1 MSFKVATIVGTRPE
15 IIRLSRII
23 AKLNEVTDHT
33 LIHTGQNFSKSLN
46 DIFFKDLNIP
56 EPNYKLDCAGENSV
70 HTIAN
75 VLKKTYD
82 ILSKIRP
89 NAVLVLGDTNSALS
103 ALSAKRLKIPVFHFE
118 AENRSFDDRVPE
130 EINRRIVDHI
140 AAINLTHSQ
149 ISWEYFL
156 REGIRPDKIIK
167 IGSPMNE
174 VISFYQDKINN
185 SKILDD
191 LSINNQNFIVLS
203 CHREENIEP
212 EKKFQKFVTLLN
224 KLSLHFK
231 CPIVVTAHP
240 RTKNRIIESQCSIDT
255 NVILH
260 EPFSFT
266 DYCKLQKNASIVI
279 SDSGTIAEESSI
291 LEFNAIN
298 IRDSHERPEAIEE
311 SPNILSSMDYED
323 VIYKTK
329 ILIDSNHRDRSLVN
343 KIKDYENTNISEKIL
358 RIILGYTSFVE
369 RETWKKY

>member
-1 MSFKVATIVGTRPE
+1 MNFKVATIVGTRPE

-46 DIFFKDLNIP
+46 DVFFKDLSIP
-56 EPNYKLDCAGENSV
+56 EPKYKLNCAGENSV
-70 HTIAN
+70 YTIAN

-89 NAVLVLGDTNSALS
+89 DAVLVLGDTNSALS

-118 AENRSFDDRVPE
+118 AGNRSFDDRVPE

-140 AAINLTHSQ
+140 ADINLTYSQ
-149 ISWEYFL
+149 ISRSYL
-156 REGIRPDKIIK
+156 IREGIRPDKIIK

-174 VISFYQDKINN
+174 VISFYQDQINN
-185 SKILDD
+185 SKILEE

-212 EKKFQKFVTLLN
+212 EKKFQKFLTMLN
-224 KLSLHFK
+224 KLPLHFK
-231 CPIVVTAHP
+231 CPVIVTTHP
-240 RTKNRIIESQCSIDT
+240 RTKKRIIESQSSIHD

-311 SPNILSSMDYED
+311 SPNILSSMDFED
-323 VIYKTK
+323 VIYKAK
-329 ILIDSNHRDRSLVN
+329 ILVNPNNRDRSFVN
-343 KIKDYENTNISEKIL
+343 KIKDYEDTNISEKIL

>member
-89 NAVLVLGDTNSALS
+89 DAVLVLGDTNSALS

-118 AENRSFDDRVPE
+118 AGNRSFDDRVPE

-140 AAINLTHSQ
+140 ADINLTYSQ
-149 ISWEYFL
+149 ISREYL
-156 REGIRPDKIIK
+156 IREGIRPDKIIK

-191 LSINNQNFIVLS
+191 LSINNQNFIFLS

-212 EKKFQKFVTLLN
+212 EKKFQKFVILLN

-343 KIKDYENTNISEKIL
+343 KIKDFENKNISKKIL

>member
-89 NAVLVLGDTNSALS
+89 DAVLVLGDTNSALS

-118 AENRSFDDRVPE
+118 AGNRSFDDRVPE

-140 AAINLTHSQ
+140 ADINLTYSQ
-149 ISWEYFL
+149 ISREYL
-156 REGIRPDKIIK
+156 IREGIRPDKIIK

-212 EKKFQKFVTLLN
+212 EKKFQKFVILLN

>member
-118 AENRSFDDRVPE
+118 AGNRSFDDRVPE

-140 AAINLTHSQ
+140 ADINLTYSQ
-149 ISWEYFL
+149 ISREYL
-156 REGIRPDKIIK
+156 IREGIRPDKIIK

>member
-89 NAVLVLGDTNSALS
+89 DAVLVLGDTNSALS

-118 AENRSFDDRVPE
+118 AGNRSFDDRVPE

-140 AAINLTHSQ
+140 ADINLTYSQ
-149 ISWEYFL
+149 ISREYL
-156 REGIRPDKIIK
+156 IREGIRPDKIIK

-329 ILIDSNHRDRSLVN
+329 ILIDSDHRDRSFVN

>member
-1 MSFKVATIVGTRPE
+1 MNFKVATIVGTRPE

-46 DIFFKDLNIP
+46 DVFFKDLSIP
-56 EPNYKLDCAGENSV
+56 EPKYKLNCAGENSV
-70 HTIAN
+70 YTIAN

-89 NAVLVLGDTNSALS
+89 DAVLVLGDTNSALS

-118 AENRSFDDRVPE
+118 AGNRSFDDRVPE

-140 AAINLTHSQ
+140 ADINLTYSQ
-149 ISWEYFL
+149 ISRSYL
-156 REGIRPDKIIK
+156 IREGIRPDKIIK

-174 VISFYQDKINN
+174 VISFYQDQINN
-185 SKILDD
+185 SKILEE

-212 EKKFQKFVTLLN
+212 EKKFQKFLTMLN
-224 KLSLHFK
+224 KLPLHFK
-231 CPIVVTAHP
+231 CPVIVTTHP
-240 RTKNRIIESQCSIDT
+240 RTKKRIIESQSSIHD

-311 SPNILSSMDYED
+311 SPNILSSMDFED
-323 VIYKTK
+323 VIYKAK
-329 ILIDSNHRDRSLVN
+329 ILVNPNNRDRSFVN
-343 KIKDYENTNISEKIL
+343 KVKDYEDTNISEKIL

>member
-46 DIFFKDLNIP
+46 HIFFKDLNIP

-118 AENRSFDDRVPE
+118 AGNRSFDDRVPE

-140 AAINLTHSQ
+140 ADINLTYSQ
-149 ISWEYFL
+149 ISREYL
-156 REGIRPDKIIK
+156 IREGIMPDKIIK